1 MNHTHP
7 YAIVSAAQKVLWL
20 AELRSLMQS
29 DPVLIAYTNM
39 IDSALFFSD
48 KLRAECLVGIGEPQL
63 IAYRDPV
70 QPKYVI
76 VVFQVLKQHG
86 EIGTTQIDHAMV
98 EITLYAQ
105 ASQINDE
112 PYVNFVVSPE
122 AHKPVVFL
130 SHTSSSGSATLTTTT
145 IGLND
150 LLDQFPRQVENLLT
164 QMSFIT
170 DVMQD
175 AKSTTAKN
183 PPCP

>member
-1 MNHTHP
+1 MNHTP
-7 YAIVSAAQKVLWL
+7 TYAIVSKAQKVLWR

-29 DPVLIAYTNM
+29 DPVFDAYTDM
-39 IDSALFFSD
+39 IDSALFYSD
-48 KLRAECLVGIGEPQL
+48 GLRAERLIEGCEAQL
-63 IAYRDPV
+63 IAYRDPA

-76 VVFQVLKQHG
+76 VVFQVLKRHS
-86 EIGTTQIDHAMV
+86 EINTTQIDHAMV

-112 PYVNFVVSPE
+112 PYVKFVVSPE

-130 SHTSSSGSATLTTTT
+130 NHTACCGSEALITTT
-145 IGLND
+145 IGVND

-170 DVMQD
+170 TVIQD
-175 AKSTTAKN
+175 DEFLSQRERSIL
-183 PPCP
+183 